1 LETPKLCTTMTTAAE
16 RSTVI
21 EPATNE
27 PVAEPLRDRTT
38 ALFHEHGRFVWRVLR
53 RLGVADADV
62 EDVCQDVFLTA
73 HRRIGDFEERS
84 TSRTWLYGI
93 CLRVAANYRRR
104 AYRTRERSI
113 DTLSHEPASRS
124 VPEEIG
130 VAALDR
136 ALGQLSEVKR
146 VVFVL
151 YEFGELS
158 MAEVAEVVG
167 SPVKTCFS
175 RLHAAR
181 RELREVLCPT
191 EEAVR

>member
-1 LETPKLCTTMTTAAE
+1 MTTAAQ

-21 EPATNE
+21 EGAGAA
-27 PVAEPLRDRTT
+27 PVAEPLRDRTA
-38 ALFHEHGRFVWRVLR
+38 ALFHEHGQFVWRVLR
-53 RLGVADADV
+53 RLGVSDADV

-73 HRRIGDFEERS
+73 HRRIGDFEARS

-104 AYRTRERSI
+104 SFRRRERSI
-113 DTLSHEPASRS
+113 DTLVDEPASDAARD
-124 VPEEIG
+124 EIG

-146 VVFVL
+146 EVFVL
-151 YEFGELS
+151 YEVGELS

-167 SPVKTCFS
+167 SPLKTCFS

-181 RELREVLCPT
+181 RELRELLCPGS
-191 EEAVR
+191 EDVP